1 MNSLLASLGSEARD
15 ELAVK
20 CDIFWNENNLYLTN
34 EVRKQFRNS
43 FLFFNTYL
51 FERQENASL
60 KDEYPEEYEI
70 EKKQMKE
77 EIKKLRDLPSLI
89 EKSVDLESIST
100 RMAKKRRRLKKF
112 DQADFGKKVARQQ
125 ARKGSSTLFT
135 ANIKR
140 AMWN

>member
-1 MNSLLASLGSEARD
+1 MDKRLDAHQKAYALAKLMNSLLASLGSEARD

-89 EKSVDLESIST
+89 EKSVDLESMST
-100 RMAKKRRRLKKF
+100 EWP
-112 DQADFGKKVARQQ
+112 
-125 ARKGSSTLFT
+125 RKEED
-135 ANIKR
+135 
-140 AMWN
+140 